1 MSKAYKVWEITKQK
15 MKEISSNG
23 ENWMDFLSSASY
35 TLKYNFAEQ
44 VALYA
49 YRPEARACATMET
62 WNKVFNH
69 WVNKGAK
76 GIPIPD
82 FSTETPRL
90 KYVFDIADTHPTI
103 YTRKSP
109 EIWEYN
115 EDYEQAYKDIEEMY
129 NINPTLP
136 LEERVVELVDNLV
149 EERFY
154 DYSLEISEAIKD
166 SYIDGIEQN
175 EVNQMSRRLLRNST
189 SYMMMERMDLQPNL
203 YFDWNEFRDITL
215 FSSGLLSVLGTY
227 SSGIVSNLIDD
238 IRDRKILLD
247 NINLRQNIVHNVL
260 PLDDKVVYN
269 DIKDIEMSTKE
280 ILRGGHSSNERDSDK
295 QQDIYSGEG
304 DLHSQDSRDELRT
317 DGRNLFDEGR
327 STDSQRRNDGKED
340 GQIRQDERGISKGE
354 QEGLLQQFDLGRDIG
369 RTFIGSTGIGR
380 ENEGSNDSSIPREE
394 EGNRGIESTRTAEM
408 DTGDEQYQQLSGGN
422 NKERSDIRIS
432 DDFPTE
438 NEQLKI
444 IEEVVERESATFSIS
459 QKNIDDELAR
469 GSGFQDG
476 KHRIYTHFQENNT
489 KKETMDFLKKEYGIG
504 GHSTPN
510 RGDFIDS
517 AFHDAKGLHLSK
529 RSDSSDDIINIDLSW
544 SQVATRIKELID
556 ADRYFNSKEKE
567 NYQRYLSEESLDEVQ
582 PLESQVEGKIY
593 DYKIDNIV
601 YIGNEELR
609 ILEFNKDEVTLQN
622 INFPL
627 FIEKM
632 QIGEFERKIRENPLN
647 NDSFIEGEST
657 LDIEI
662 SEGIQE
668 RDPDENPHNLVTERM
683 AKNVPD
689 ILGNSDI
696 DNKDKVVQAIYFVPF
711 RDWTWYLTELN
722 QNSNLAFGL
731 VAGHEVEWGYFSID
745 ELKEIKAERLL
756 NFTPKTFEELKDTE
770 LKRNLTDF
778 ELEIAFNGELQYEE
792 ADLEETNISS
802 FPELNTDGIAFINK
816 DEVALLN
823 EGNLSEDK
831 ISDIGLYLT
840 YDNGKWIGFDYSSKE
855 VFVEEFDTIDECINW
870 LNQVELEIESD
881 RSYNLIYSEDEDK
894 GINVSTEES
903 KNIAYIHSNGR
914 LSIYDDEMP
923 TYAIDELIEKA
934 LPIQR
939 NSTVEEL
946 EEGIIFNIFSDTF
959 YIIDREKING
969 KEYFLLESHF
979 TGDERPHIV
988 VTNDFQIV
996 DTDIIRGLDEFRE
1009 FYTDTESLA
1018 VGVGRV
1024 FQIVSGKDVRDI
1036 DLTDTGITLEV
1047 NGVRYSLLKGTTF
1060 QESEKIDVLLDIKGE
1075 LRLSDY
1081 LDESEP
1087 LKEVDL
1093 IENQPRN
1100 NYVIKD
1106 KTLGVGSPK
1115 EKFQRNVEAIS
1126 KLKEIESE
1134 NRMATPEEQEILSKY
1149 VGWGGLSSAF
1159 EANSSEF
1166 NTLKTLLTE
1175 DEFEKARESTLS
1187 AFYTPPIVIESM
1199 YKALENMGFREG
1211 NLLEPSCGI
1220 GNFMGLIPET
1230 MKDSKIYGI
1239 ELDDIS
1245 GRIAKQLYQENN
1257 IAIQGF
1263 EETNLPDSFFDVA
1276 IGNVPFGQFGVLDKK
1291 YEKNNFLIHDYF
1303 FAKSLDKVRP
1313 GGIIAFITSKG
1324 TMDKENESVRRYI
1337 AERADLIGAI
1347 RLPNDTFK
1355 ANAGTE
1361 VTSDILFF
1369 QKRDSI
1375 IDIEPDWIYIGENE
1389 DGIRMNSYFIDNPH
1403 MVLGK
1408 MEMQSG
1414 PFGLESTC
1422 TPINTP
1428 LENLLDAVVNELD
1441 GEIVASSLYEVEE
1454 EQNTIPADLN
1464 TKNYSFTD
1472 IDGEIYYRENSIM
1485 IKKEYN
1491 ELDTKR
1497 ILGMIEIRELTRSII
1512 EAQLEDYSDDE
1523 IKLRQ
1528 KKLNTSYGKFVEE
1541 FGRISDKKNVK
1552 LFEEDSSIMLISS
1565 LEVLDSERNFKEKA
1579 AIFTKRTIGKSV
1591 PLTEVETAEEALVV
1605 SINEKAKVNLDYM
1618 AELARIPKEEIAD
1631 ELYGVI
1637 FKDPESDMYYSSDEY
1652 LSGNIREKLKI
1663 ATNNLNSKLNDA
1675 QSLEKQGVF
1684 SKRLDS
1690 LNKEIRQLKVN
1701 IDALESV
1708 KPKDLDA
1715 SEISVRLGTTWI
1727 PAEDIEKFMFE
1738 TFETPG
1744 YHKWNI
1750 NVRFSSYTSNWNIEG
1765 KSVDSD
1771 NIKAITTYGTSRLN
1785 AYKILEDTLNLK
1797 EVRVFDRTT
1806 DQEGKEIS
1814 VINKKETMLAQQKQD
1829 LIKEAFQDWIWKEP
1843 ERRNRLTKTYNELF
1857 NSIRPREYEG
1867 SHLNFPGMNPEVSL
1881 REHQKNAIA
1890 HTLYGGNTL
1899 LAHCVGAGKTYEMV
1913 ASAMESKRLGLC
1925 NKSLLVVPNHLT
1937 EQIGTEFIELY
1948 PSADILVATKK
1959 DFEPKNRKRFCSRI
1973 ATGDFDAVVIG
1984 HSQFEKIPMSIERQR
1999 YEIERQIEEITDGIA
2014 EIKANQGDRFSIKQ
2028 LEKTKKN
2035 LRVKLGKLNDTSRK
2049 DDVVTFEELGIDR
2062 LYVDEAHNYKN
2073 LYLHTKMRNVAGIGT
2088 SEAQKSSDMFMKCRY
2103 LDEITEGKGIIFAT
2117 GTPISNSM
2125 TELYTMQR
2133 YLQFNTLKKMGLTH
2147 FDSWASTFGETVT
2160 AIELSP
2166 EGTGYRPKTRFAK
2179 FYNLPE
2185 LMNIFK
2191 EVADIKTSDVLNLP
2205 VPEAQ
2210 YETISVKPSEF
2221 QKEMVESLGERADR
2235 VRAKLVD
2242 SRVDNMLKIT
2252 NDGRKLAL
2260 DQRLLNPM
2268 LPDDDNN
2275 KSSLCAQKTF
2285 DIWKDTIDERLTQL
2299 IFCDL
2304 STPKAGE
2311 FNVYDDVKNKLID
2324 KGIPDEEIAFIHDAK
2339 TELQKDALFAKVREG
2354 EVRIL
2359 LGSTQ
2364 KMGTGTNCQD
2374 RLIALHDLDCPWR
2387 PADLEQR
2394 SGRIIRQ
2401 GNQNERVHIFRYV
2414 TENTFDAYLWQLVE
2428 NKQKFIGQIMTS
2440 KSPVRSAED
2449 VDESALSYAEIKAL
2463 ATGNPLI
2470 KEKMDLDV
2478 QVAKLKMLKA
2488 NYLSEKY
2495 KLEDK
2500 IAKNYPREIKSLE
2513 EKIQGYEK
2521 DISTVKDNTSLGFD
2535 GKKIFTPMEI
2545 KGVMYPDKE
2554 KAGKALLKLCK
2565 EKKSSE
2571 KELIGN
2577 YRGMKM
2583 ELSYDRFSNVYQI
2596 SLGNRMKHWV
2606 NLGEDL
2612 YGNITR
2618 IDNALEGIDK
2628 KMNDSQEKLENVRS
2642 QLELAKVEV
2651 EKPFVSGQDLKVK
2664 QQRLTELESILNM
2677 TDKIEIEKENPLL
2690 DKAKS
2695 LISDFIS
2702 NEYES
2707 SVDDSVFEDLSNIS
2721 LAYTT
2726 TEDNMHQIQ
2735 AVIDLENPGFKQY
2748 IDGKLI
2754 YEETYQSL
2762 NDLITYQLEF
2772 LEFDSL
2778 VSIEPEDLK
2787 KFKVELDYD
2796 RDNDGAI
2803 DRYDADFKDPGVQSY
2818 GSLDEREDY
2827 RGDNDYI
2834 GDNKPKRS
2842 LLERLESKAI
2852 KMKKDINIESEKL
2865 NAWER

>member
-15 MKEISSNG
+15 MKEISRNG
-23 ENWMDFLSSASY
+23 ESWMDFISSASY
-35 TLKYNFAEQ
+35 TSKYNFAEQ

-49 YRPEARACATMET
+49 YRPDARACATMET

-69 WVNKGAK
+69 WVNRGAK

-82 FSTETPRL
+82 FSTEIARL
-90 KYVFDIADTHPTI
+90 KYVFDISDTHPTI
-103 YTRKSP
+103 YTKRTP
-109 EIWEYN
+109 EIWEYS

-129 NINPTLP
+129 NIDPTLP
-136 LEERVVELVDNLV
+136 LEERVLELVDNLV
-149 EERFY
+149 EERLY
-154 DYSLEISEAIKD
+154 DYSLEISEAIEG
-166 SYIDGIEQN
+166 SYVDGIEQS
-175 EVNQMSRRLLRNST
+175 EVNQMSRRLLKNST
-189 SYMMMERMDLQPNL
+189 AYMVMERMNLEPNL
-203 YFDWNEFRDITL
+203 HFDSNEFKDITL
-215 FSSGLLSVLGTY
+215 FSSSGLLSVLGTY
-227 SSGIVSNLIDD
+227 SSEIVSDLINDM
-238 IRDRKILLD
+238 RDRKILLD
-247 NINLRQNIVHNVL
+247 KINLRQNNVDNVL

-269 DIKDIEMSTKE
+269 AIKDIEMSTGE
-280 ILRGGHSSNERDSDK
+280 ILKGGNLENERDSDK
-295 QQDIYSGEG
+295 QQDISSGG
-304 DLHSQDSRDELRT
+304 WGLHSEDSGDELRA

-327 STDSQRRNDGKED
+327 GTGPQRRNDGNED
-340 GQIRQDERGISKGE
+340 GQIRQDEREISEGE
-354 QEGLLQQFDLGRDIG
+354 QKGLPQQSDIGRDIG
-369 RTFIGSTGIGR
+369 GSFIGSTGVGR
-380 ENEGSNDSSIPREE
+380 ENEGSNDSSIPREL
-394 EGNRGIESTRTAEM
+394 EGNRGIESTRSVEM
-408 DTGDEQYQQLSGGN
+408 DSGDEQYQELSGGSN
-422 NKERSDIRIS
+422 QEGFDIRIN
-432 DDFPTE
+432 DEFPTE
-438 NEQLKI
+438 NEQLEI
-444 IEEVVERESATFSIS
+444 IEGVVDKESATFSIS

-476 KHRIYTHFQENNT
+476 KYRIYTHFQENNT
-489 KKETMDFLKKEYGIG
+489 KKETIDFLKKEYGIG

-517 AFHDAKGLHLSK
+517 SFHDTKGLHLSK
-529 RSDSSDDIINIDLSW
+529 RGDSSDDIINIDLSW
-544 SQVATRIKELID
+544 AQVATRIKELID
-556 ADRYFNSKEKE
+556 ADRYLNSKEKE
-567 NYQRYLSEESLDEVQ
+567 KYQVYLSEESPDDVQ
-582 PLESQVEGKIY
+582 RLESQVEGKFY

-601 YIGNEELR
+601 YIGTEELR
-609 ILEFNKDEVTLQN
+609 VIELNKDEVTLQN
-622 INFPL
+622 VNFPL
-627 FIEKM
+627 FIEK
-632 QIGEFERKIRENPLN
+632 IEVDEFERKVRENPLN
-647 NDSFIEGEST
+647 SDSFIEEPT
-657 LDIEI
+657 LNIKINEA
-662 SEGIQE
+662 IQE
-668 RDPDENPHNLVTERM
+668 RDPDENPHNLITERM
-683 AKNVPD
+683 AENVPN
-689 ILGNSDI
+689 ILSTSEI
-696 DNKDKVVQAIYFVPF
+696 DNKDKLVQAIYFVPF
-711 RDWTWYLTELN
+711 RDWTWYLTELD

-792 ADLEETNISS
+792 ANLHETNIPSL
-802 FPELNTDGIAFINK
+802 PELNTDGIAFLNK
-816 DEVALLN
+816 DEVVLLT

-831 ISDIGLYLT
+831 ISDAGLYLT

-855 VFVEEFDTIDECINW
+855 AFVEEFDTIDECINW
-870 LNQVELEIESD
+870 LNQVEIEIEFD
-881 RSYNLIYSEDEDK
+881 RSYKLIYSGDNEN

-903 KNIAYIHSNGR
+903 ENVAYIHSNGR
-914 LSIYDDEMP
+914 LSIYDEKMP
-923 TYAIDELIEKA
+923 TYAIDELVEKA

-939 NSTVEEL
+939 NVTLEEL
-946 EEGIIFNIFSDTF
+946 EEGIVFNILSDAF
-959 YIIDREKING
+959 YIINREKING
-969 KEYFLLESHF
+969 KEYFLLESQSI
-979 TGDERPHIV
+979 GDDRPHIV
-988 VTNDFQIV
+988 VTNDFQII
-996 DTDIIRGLDEFRE
+996 DTDIIRGFDEFRE
-1009 FYTDTESLA
+1009 FYTDPESLA

-1036 DLTDTGITLEV
+1036 DLTDTGTIIEV
-1047 NGVRYSLLKGTTF
+1047 NGERYPLLKGTTF
-1060 QESEKIDVLLDIKGE
+1060 EESEKIDVLLDNKGE

-1081 LDESEP
+1081 LDESESP
-1087 LKEVDL
+1087 KEVDI
-1093 IENQPRN
+1093 IESQPLN
-1100 NYVIKD
+1100 NFVIKD
-1106 KTLGVGSPK
+1106 KDLGVGSPK
-1115 EKFQRNVEAIS
+1115 EKFQKNVDAIRT
-1126 KLKEIESE
+1126 LKEIESE
-1134 NRMATPEEQEILSKY
+1134 DRMATPEEQEILSKY

-1159 EANSSEF
+1159 EVNSSEYP
-1166 NTLKTLLTE
+1166 TLKTLLTD
-1175 DEFEKARESTLS
+1175 DEFGKARESTLS

-1245 GRIAKQLYQENN
+1245 GRIAKQLYQENK

-1291 YEKNNFLIHDYF
+1291 YEKDNFLIHDYF

-1324 TMDKENESVRRYI
+1324 TMDKENEGVRRYI

-1369 QKRDSI
+1369 QKRDRI
-1375 IDIEPDWIYIGENE
+1375 IDIEPDWVHIGEDE

-1422 TPINTP
+1422 TSINTS
-1428 LENLLDAVVNELD
+1428 LENLLDVAINELNA
-1441 GEIVASSLYEVEE
+1441 EIVYSSLYKIEE

-1464 TKNYSFTD
+1464 TKNYSFTA

-1491 ELDTKR
+1491 EFDTKR
-1497 ILGMIEIRELTRSII
+1497 MLGMIEIRERTRSII

-1523 IKLRQ
+1523 IGLRQ
-1528 KKLNTSYGKFVEE
+1528 QKLNNAYDKFVEE
-1541 FGRISDKKNVK
+1541 FGRISNRKNVK

-1579 AIFTKRTIGKSV
+1579 AIFTKRTIGKSI

-1605 SINEKAKVNLDYM
+1605 SINEKAKVDLDYM
-1618 AELARIPKEEIAD
+1618 AELAGTSKEEITN

-1637 FKDPESDMYYSSDEY
+1637 FKDPEFEMYYSSDEY
-1652 LSGNIREKLKI
+1652 LSGNIREKLGI
-1663 ATNNLNSKLNDA
+1663 ATKNLNSKLDDVKA
-1675 QSLEKQGVF
+1675 IEEQGAF
-1684 SKRLDS
+1684 GERLDS
-1690 LNKEIRQLKVN
+1690 LNKEIKRLKVN
-1701 IDALESV
+1701 VDALESV

-1765 KSVDSD
+1765 KSVDRD
-1771 NIKAITTYGTSRLN
+1771 NIKVVTTYGTSRLN
-1785 AYKILEDTLNLK
+1785 SYKILEDTLNLK

-1806 DQEGKEIS
+1806 DSDGKEIS

-1829 LIKEAFQDWIWKEP
+1829 LIKETFKDWIWKEP
-1843 ERRNRLTKTYNELF
+1843 ERRSRLTQTYNELF

-1867 SHLNFPGMNPEVSL
+1867 SHLNFLGMNPEVSL

-2035 LRVKLGKLNDTSRK
+2035 LRVKIGKLNDTSRK

-2103 LDEITEGKGIIFAT
+2103 LDEITEGKGVIFAT

-2185 LMNIFK
+2185 LMNTFK
-2191 EVADIKTSDVLNLP
+2191 EVADIKTADVLDLP
-2205 VPEAQ
+2205 VPEAE
-2210 YETISVKPSEF
+2210 YETISIKPSEF

-2235 VRAKLVD
+2235 VRAKLID

-2268 LPDDDNN
+2268 LPDDDNS
-2275 KSSLCAQKTF
+2275 KASICAEKTY
-2285 DIWKDTIDERLTQL
+2285 DIWKDTKDERLTQL

-2304 STPKAGE
+2304 STPKVGE
-2311 FNVYDDVKNKLID
+2311 FNVYDDVKNKLIE
-2324 KGIPDEEIAFIHDAK
+2324 KGVPVEEIAFIHDAK
-2339 TELQKDALFAKVREG
+2339 TEIQKDALFAKVREG
-2354 EVRIL
+2354 EVRVL

-2401 GNQNERVHIFRYV
+2401 GNQNEKVQIFRYV

-2521 DISTVKDNTSLGFD
+2521 DISTVKDNTSVGID

-2545 KGVMYPDKE
+2545 RGTIYSEKE
-2554 KAGKALLKLCK
+2554 EAGKVLLNLCK
-2565 EKKSSE
+2565 NKKSSE
-2571 KELIGN
+2571 KKLIGK

-2651 EKPFVSGQDLKVK
+2651 EKPFISEQDLKVK

-2677 TDKIEIEKENPLL
+2677 ADKIEIEKEDSLL

-2702 NEYES
+2702 IEYDS
-2707 SVDDSVFEDLSNIS
+2707 SVDDSIFEDLSNIS

-2726 TEDNMHQIQ
+2726 TEDDMHQIQ
-2735 AVIDLENPGFKQY
+2735 AVIDLENPTFKQY

-2754 YEETYQSL
+2754 YEEPYQSL

-2787 KFKVELDYD
+2787 KFKTELDYD
-2796 RDNDGAI
+2796 RDNDGVI
-2803 DRYDADFKDPGVQSY
+2803 DRYDADFRDPGVQTY
-2818 GSLDEREDY
+2818 GHLDEREDY
-2827 RGDNDYI
+2827 RADNDYI
-2834 GDNKPKRS
+2834 GDNKPKQS
-2842 LLERLESKAI
+2842 LLGRLESKSI
-2852 KMKKDINIESEKL
+2852 KMKKDIDIDTEKL